1 MARAKEVRD
10 GSNMDILTAIEKEH
24 LDKKDVS
31 IGSTIYARK
40 VGDGSAREQAASCQR
55 FLSASANL
63 AKEYATKRYRSN
75 VINWGM
81 IPFRT
86 EDQFDLNDIIIVK
99 NIRKVIENNDNIV
112 DAVLFRNK
120 EKLNIKLTIDRLT
133 KEERDIIL
141 SGCLINYYKQ
151 NR

>member
-1 MARAKEVRD
+1 
-10 GSNMDILTAIEKEH
+10 
-24 LDKKDVS
+24 
-31 IGSTIYARK
+31 
-40 VGDGSAREQAASCQR
+40 
-55 FLSASANL
+55 
-63 AKEYATKRYRSN
+63 
-75 VINWGM
+75 M

-112 DAVLFRNK
+112 AAVLFRNK